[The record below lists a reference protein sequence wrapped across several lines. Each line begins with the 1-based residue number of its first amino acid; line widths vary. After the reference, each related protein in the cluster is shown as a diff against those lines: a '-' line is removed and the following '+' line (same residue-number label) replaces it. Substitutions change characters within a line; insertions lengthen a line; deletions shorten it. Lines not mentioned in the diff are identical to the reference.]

1 MAKILKI
8 LGNYG
13 YVGTDFEYFLE
24 ITGSESYKELED
36 MAREEILSNIDWNY
50 EIVEEDDG

>member
-24 ITGSESYKELED
+24 ITGSESDKELED